1 MERTFS
7 FVDLAGFTALT
18 EIHGDETAADL
29 VEHFTDVVDG
39 ALGEDGARVQTI
51 GDAVFL
57 VSREPSAA
65 LSVLKRVWQRA
76 DEEHQFPALRAGV
89 HHGSATQRGKQ
100 FYGTAVNVAARV
112 AAQAAG
118 GQVLGT
124 ALVAAAARKD
134 GLTVRSMG
142 RVALK
147 NLRGPIDLFDVGLGA
162 AIPDAIDP
170 VCRMRVTQG
179 EMSVHLELEGQAFW
193 FCSRAC
199 LEAFLKEERP

>member
-1 MERTFS
+1 MKRTFS

-18 EIHGDETAADL
+18 ETHGDETAADL

-39 ALGEDGARVQTI
+39 ALGKDGARVQTI

-65 LSVLKRVWQRA
+65 LCVLKRVWQRA
-76 DEEHQFPALRAGV
+76 DEERHFPALRAGV
-89 HHGSATQRGKQ
+89 HHGDATQRGNQ
-100 FYGTAVNVAARV
+100 FYGTTVNVAARV

-124 ALVAAAARKD
+124 EVVADAARKD
-134 GLTVRSMG
+134 GLTVRSLG
-142 RVALK
+142 LVALK
-147 NLRGPIDLFDVGLGA
+147 NLREPIHLFGLGLGGA
-162 AIPDAIDP
+162 APDAIDP
-170 VCRMRVTQG
+170 VCRMRVTPS
-179 EMSVHLELEGQAFW
+179 ETSVHLELEGQEFW

-199 LEAFLKEERP
+199 LERFLREERP